1 MHEKLSTDLESSPG
15 TIAGCSNLFYGALC
29 LTFYI
34 IVLLQRRV
42 QLQSCV
48 HQFKSKAK
56 CKHALRLKLQ
66 IRMVCC
72 QIVTQ

>member
-15 TIAGCSNLFYGALC
+15 TIAGCSNLFYAALR

-48 HQFKSKAK
+48 H
-56 CKHALRLKLQ
+56 
-66 IRMVCC
+66 
-72 QIVTQ
+72 

>member
-15 TIAGCSNLFYGALC
+15 TIAGCSNLFYAALR

-56 CKHALRLKLQ
+56 CKHALQLKLQ

-72 QIVTQ
+72 QIVTR